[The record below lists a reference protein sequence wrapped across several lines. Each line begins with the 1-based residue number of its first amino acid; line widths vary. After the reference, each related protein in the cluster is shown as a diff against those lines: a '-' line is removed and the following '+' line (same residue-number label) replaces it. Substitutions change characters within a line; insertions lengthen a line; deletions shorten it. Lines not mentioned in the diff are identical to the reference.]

1 MRTKNG
7 MSKATDVQISY
18 LDVCVQKTLEEVI
31 INNCRWTADASRR
44 YTDVFVPSI
53 QIFSTKDIQNFVT
66 EMEK

>member
-7 MSKATDVQISY
+7 MSKATDVRISY

-44 YTDVFVPSI
+44 YTDVFVLSI
-53 QIFSTKDIQNFVT
+53 QIFST
-66 EMEK
+66 